1 MLLTAA
7 AVALAAALGVIGAL
21 HHYRPGVVMGD
32 ARAYYLPYARDF
44 LERGLAVL
52 ADPKSLKLAP
62 LSYLYPALLGADPGR
77 IQLVNV
83 ALYAALFVPVYRT
96 GRLLHSRAA
105 GLLAAF
111 GFAALDEYQR
121 WVPTVYTEAPFVA
134 LLVLWAWAV
143 TEVLV
148 ARRRWAVPLAGV
160 LLGLAI
166 LTRGTMLYDAV
177 ALAAVALPLAWRGPA
192 RCRAKSRDLAVMA
205 LVALLF
211 PAAVIAKN
219 LLLFGY
225 GGLYTGVGLA
235 LYFGSHPLSGGL
247 DPRWALGMMY
257 DSNAVLLDMPRL
269 GIPGDA
275 LLKGVAL
282 QMLADRGPVGLAAHW
297 GTGAARVLFGSGTDA
312 GLQTAWFNPRSFRIG
327 GLVLAL
333 FALPALRS
341 RAAGWV
347 LGGTVAYLAAVHTPL
362 LYLPRYV
369 MPLDVFL
376 IPLAAAGLARAL
388 SGLWEG
394 GRPRRAAV
402 AVLAVAAVLVAAG
415 EWHRRT
421 APFPAPDIL
430 HVPRV
435 ALARVPAGAPEVGRG
450 TVPVPPGE
458 EGIPAA
464 VAYVVPLR
472 GVVSERRALHHRTP
486 SVTSLRLTL
495 SPPVTGRC
503 DRARLMFHPAGDRG
517 LNRDAAA
524 VFPVRAD
531 GRPHRYDVGTYRLD
545 IHGDGSLLLLLNC
558 GPETGTELGDVTVWE
573 DRVAAQAR
581 ARYLARHPEA
591 DPRPAE
597 AIRRSPPAPPPG
609 PPPRPSSAP

>member
-1 MLLTAA
+1 
-7 AVALAAALGVIGAL
+7 
-21 HHYRPGVVMGD
+21 
-32 ARAYYLPYARDF
+32 
-44 LERGLAVL
+44 
-52 ADPKSLKLAP
+52 
-62 LSYLYPALLGADPGR
+62 
-77 IQLVNV
+77 
-83 ALYAALFVPVYRT
+83 
-96 GRLLHSRAA
+96 
-105 GLLAAF
+105 
-111 GFAALDEYQR
+111 
-121 WVPTVYTEAPFVA
+121 
-134 LLVLWAWAV
+134 
-143 TEVLV
+143 
-148 ARRRWAVPLAGV
+148 
-160 LLGLAI
+160 
-166 LTRGTMLYDAV
+166 
-177 ALAAVALPLAWRGPA
+177 
-192 RCRAKSRDLAVMA
+192 
-205 LVALLF
+205 
-211 PAAVIAKN
+211 
-219 LLLFGY
+219 
-225 GGLYTGVGLA
+225 
-235 LYFGSHPLSGGL
+235 
-247 DPRWALGMMY
+247 
-257 DSNAVLLDMPRL
+257 
-269 GIPGDA
+269 
-275 LLKGVAL
+275 
-282 QMLADRGPVGLAAHW
+282 
-297 GTGAARVLFGSGTDA
+297 
-312 GLQTAWFNPRSFRIG
+312 
-327 GLVLAL
+327 
-333 FALPALRS
+333 
-341 RAAGWV
+341 
-347 LGGTVAYLAAVHTPL
+347 
-362 LYLPRYV
+362 
-369 MPLDVFL
+369 VFL